1 MPLHS
6 TLIKKLLTFE
16 KFCQFADETVDE
28 TRLRLAKKYLDTVK
42 QDTVAAEDEDDA
54 MTFNQDAIAHRLQQD
69 VSEAKGRH
77 YKLVADKVAAGLASA
92 GAHRFL
98 RGHKLPVTAVA
109 LSGDDSLCFSAS
121 KDGQVLQWDIEAG
134 TKTRIFPLASK
145 HGPPIHALSVSH
157 DGKYVAMGGKD
168 CLVHIYDIRQRS
180 LATSFKGHRDA
191 VSCLAFR
198 RGTHEL
204 FSGSLD
210 RTIKLWN
217 LTEMCYVETLFGHQD
232 QITGL
237 ASLMRQRCVPRS
249 VSLKNLV

>member
-1 MPLHS
+1 
-6 TLIKKLLTFE
+6 
-16 KFCQFADETVDE
+16 
-28 TRLRLAKKYLDTVK
+28 
-42 QDTVAAEDEDDA
+42 
-54 MTFNQDAIAHRLQQD
+54 
-69 VSEAKGRH
+69 
-77 YKLVADKVAAGLASA
+77 VADKVAAGLASA

-134 TKTRIFPLASK
+134 TKTRIFPLASKNVASK

-217 LTEMCYVETLFGHQD
+217 LTTNQLIKTLTIAKAKFNNNKDFNKIRTFKIRMKISQ
-232 QITGL
+232 
-237 ASLMRQRCVPRS
+237 MRWM
-249 VSLKNLV
+249 